1 MMHPIDQLDMS
12 NPDVLM
18 AVVSLFMK
26 SHRDVSVIHVEKIMD
41 GSAMK
46 INIEITEGKTIYFD
60 DKKTN

>member
-1 MMHPIDQLDMS
+1 MHPIDQLDMS

-18 AVVSLFMK
+18 AVVSMFMK
-26 SHRDVSVIHVEKIMD
+26 LHRDVSMIHVEKIMD

-46 INIEITEGKTIYFD
+46 INIEITEGKTIFLD

>member
-18 AVVSLFMK
+18 AVVSMFMK
-26 SHRDVSVIHVEKIMD
+26 LHRDVSMIHVEKIMD

-46 INIEITEGKTIYFD
+46 INIEITEGKTIFLD

>member
-18 AVVSLFMK
+18 AVVSMFMK
-26 SHRDVSVIHVEKIMD
+26 LHRDVSVIHVEKIMD

-46 INIEITEGKTIYFD
+46 INIEITEGKTIRFD

>member
-12 NPDVLM
+12 NTDVLM
-18 AVVSLFMK
+18 AVVSMFMK
-26 SHRDVSVIHVEKIMD
+26 LHRDVSMIHVEKIMD

-46 INIEITEGKTIYFD
+46 INIEITEGKTIFLD